1 MTRFLPKHKTKFLK
15 TIIALFSFLFLS
27 QNPFGQDSKVI
38 QDSAQEEI
46 IQVSELRQKFITYS
60 LGFVGLPYV
69 YGGDDPDEDG
79 GFDCSGYIQ
88 YVAKYG
94 LGMNMER
101 TAQSIYDTVEIIPI
115 SQREPGD
122 LVFFKNNMN
131 SSRVTH
137 VGIYLGMYN
146 HGKDASLVGKKVF
159 VSAVSD
165 GPRRGVII
173 TSMDENFWKNHYFA
187 TGRFLPST
195 LDYSKKEPEK

>member
-1 MTRFLPKHKTKFLK
+1 MNRFLPKHKTKFLK
-15 TIIALFSFLFLS
+15 KIIAVMSFLFFF
-27 QNPFGQDSKVI
+27 QNFFGQAAKS
-38 QDSAQEEI
+38 SAAQENTEP
-46 IQVSELRQKFITYS
+46 VKVTELRQKFITYS

-69 YGGDDPDEDG
+69 YGGDNPEKDG
-79 GFDCSGYIQ
+79 GFDCSGFIQ
-88 YVAKYG
+88 YAVKNG
-94 LGMNMER
+94 LGINMER
-101 TAQSIYDTVEIIPI
+101 TAQSIYDSVEIIPV

-137 VGIYLGMYN
+137 VGIYLGLYN
-146 HGKDASLVGKKVF
+146 HGKDSNLEGKKVF

-195 LDYSKKEPEK
+195 LDYSK